1 MNIKVLGSGCP
12 NCKRLEQNV
21 HEALK
26 QLGKEATVEKVTDY
40 NEIISY
46 GVMGTPALVVNGKVL
61 FSSRVPAPFTL
72 AEMLKT
78 VE

>member
-12 NCKRLEQNV
+12 NCIRLEKNV

-26 QLGKEATVEKVTDY
+26 QIGKEAIVEKVTDFS
-40 NEIISY
+40 EIASY
-46 GVMGTPALVVNGKVL
+46 GVLGTPALVVNGKVL

-72 AEMLKT
+72 AEMLKQ
-78 VE
+78 EE